1 MQHTAIVTGGLSGIG
16 RAIAQLLQKRGDF
29 VVIFDR
35 LDPADAQGHV
45 GAAYIQVDISNA
57 EGVSLAFK
65 ELDRL
70 VLQRNLPPV
79 GILINNAG
87 ITQDGLALR
96 IKEASWDAVLD
107 VNLKGSFLCA
117 QQALMRMVKNPVSYI
132 IFMSSIVGVRGNPGQ
147 ANYAASK
154 AGVIGL
160 ANSLAREYA
169 GRNILV
175 NTLAPGFISTPMTD
189 KLSEEQQ
196 AAILEHIPLKRFGS
210 TADIA
215 ALVGFLTSGDADYIT
230 GQVIEVTGGM

>member
-16 RAIAQLLQKRGDF
+16 RSIAQLLQKRGDF

-35 LDPADAQGHV
+35 LSPADAQGHV
-45 GAAYIQVDISNA
+45 GSAYIQVDISSA
-57 EGVSLAFK
+57 EGVNLAFK

-70 VLQRNLPPV
+70 ILQDNLPPV

-87 ITQDGLALR
+87 ITHDGLALR
-96 IKEASWDAVLD
+96 LKEAAWDAVLD

-160 ANSLAREYA
+160 ASSLAREYA
-169 GRNILV
+169 GRNVLI

-189 KLSEEQQ
+189 KLSAEQQ
-196 AAILEHIPLKRFGS
+196 ATILQHIPLKRFGS
-210 TADIA
+210 PADVA